1 MRILIIGAGPA
12 GLMTAVECSKNP
24 ENEIIIVD
32 GNEKPGKKLYIT
44 GKGRCNVTNNVDNNE
59 FLNNV
64 VTNNKFLYAAI
75 NSFSTSD
82 TIKFFEE
89 NGTKLKIER
98 GNRVFPL
105 SDKASDITKT
115 FLKVLNK
122 QNVKFIFNN
131 PVLNIKKQ
139 GDLFEVKTKKWNQ
152 IFESVVVATGGKSYS
167 STGSTGD
174 GYNFAKSFGHQ
185 IKQIKP
191 ALVPIN
197 LINYNGEL
205 AGLSLKNVSV
215 SIKVEN
221 KTFSQFGEMLFTH
234 KGVSG
239 PIILTLSSLINK
251 FSISNLILS
260 IDLKPALTEEKLDER
275 LLRDIKEFKNKS
287 LKNYL
292 KELLPKS
299 LVDYFVKKY
308 SIPAEIQM
316 CEINKENRKNI
327 IKHLKNFNFKI
338 DRFEN
343 IEYAIVTSGGVDV
356 KEVNPKT
363 MESKLI
369 PGLFFV
375 GEVLDVDA
383 FTGGFNIQIAL
394 STGFCAGNCL
404 KNK

>member
-1 MRILIIGAGPA
+1 
-12 GLMTAVECSKNP
+12 MTAVECSKNP

-122 QNVKFIFNN
+122 QNVKFVFNN

-205 AGLSLKNVSV
+205 AGLSLKNVFV

-299 LVDYFVKKY
+299 LVDYFVKKC

>member
-1 MRILIIGAGPA
+1 MKILIIGMGPA

-24 ENEIIIVD
+24 KNEITIVD

-44 GKGRCNVTNNVDNNE
+44 GKGRCNVTNKVDNNE

-82 TIKFFEE
+82 TINFFEE
-89 NGTKLKIER
+89 NGTKLKVER
-98 GNRVFPL
+98 GNRIFPL

-115 FLKVLNK
+115 FLRVLNK
-122 QNVKFIFNN
+122 QNVKFVFDN
-131 PVLNIKKQ
+131 PVSTIKKQ
-139 GDLFEVKTKKWNQ
+139 GDLFEVKTKKWCQ
-152 IFESVVVATGGKSYS
+152 HFESVVVATGGKSYS

-174 GYNFAKSFGHQ
+174 GYNFARSFGHQ
-185 IKQIKP
+185 IKQIRP

-197 LINYNGEL
+197 LMDYNGEL

-215 SIKVEN
+215 AIKVEN

-251 FSISNLILS
+251 FSINNLILN

-275 LLRDIKEFKNKS
+275 LLRDIKDFKTKS

-292 KELLPKS
+292 KELLPRS
-299 LVDYFVKKY
+299 LVDYFIKRT
-308 SIPAEIQM
+308 SISADIQM
-316 CEINKENRKNI
+316 CDINKENRKNI
-327 IKHLKNFNFKI
+327 IKLLKNFNFKI

-343 IEYAIVTSGGVDV
+343 IEYAIVTGGGVDV
-356 KEVNPKT
+356 KEINPKT
-363 MESKLI
+363 MESLI
-369 PGLFFV
+369 CFL
-375 GEVLDVDA
+375 
-383 FTGGFNIQIAL
+383 
-394 STGFCAGNCL
+394 
-404 KNK
+404 